1 MSAAA
6 LIVAALAVADPT
18 GASLGQTIETWGEAS
33 LEAPD
38 PERRALQ
45 AALRS
50 AVEQVNGVA
59 IRSEFQAVERQLGG
73 HSSLEVADRL
83 AAVAEGFVAEHR
95 ILERRQTATR
105 LRLRVA
111 ARVLPSRAAAESA
124 RWARRLEAA
133 GHPGLRLELR
143 AGPEEAPILDA
154 LRAALIELGLRLE
167 AGADAPL
174 VLRGRLGQRALGPAP
189 SLPGVDTRGL
199 ERLDL
204 ELDLEL
210 IAAGEDAP
218 LAVARI
224 RHRSAGADLERARER
239 GLRGRGRHAIR
250 QSLDA
255 LGPGLERWLEA
266 RAEARRTVRPAR

>member
-1 MSAAA
+1 MSAAV
-6 LIVAALAVADPT
+6 LILAALAIGDPT

-50 AVEQVNGVA
+50 AVERVNGVA
-59 IRSEFQAVERQLGG
+59 VRSEFEAVEKQLGDR
-73 HSSLEVADRL
+73 SRLEVADRL

-105 LRLRVA
+105 LRLRVE
-111 ARVLPSRAAAESA
+111 ARVLPSRAAAERA
-124 RWARRLEAA
+124 RWASRLEAA
-133 GHPGLRLELR
+133 GRPGLRLELR
-143 AGPEEAPILDA
+143 AEPDAAPILDA

-167 AGADAPL
+167 TGPGAPL
-174 VLRGRLGQRALGPAP
+174 VLRGRLGQRPLGPAP

-199 ERLDL
+199 VRLDL

-210 IAAGEDAP
+210 IAGGETAP
-218 LAVARI
+218 LAVARV
-224 RHRSAGADLERARER
+224 RHRSAGADLDRALER

-255 LGPGLERWLEA
+255 LEPGLARWLEA
-266 RAEARRTVRPAR
+266 RAEARRAHRPSR